1 MLDSLRPSFD
11 LKLKTKDSRPK
22 TWYLLL
28 ALVLAGCGS
37 LRESSK
43 YAFAS
48 GLYRVRSANGR
59 SMRAYVTVAE
69 DSIQSFPVVRGGGRA
84 AQVDTSRRMV
94 LVLPET
100 APHGLPPTGFV
111 QSSFDLDV
119 LTIPFKYR
127 PVADGF
133 PRQLNTN
140 FNGALYLGYRS
151 DVYRLRYRRTPLGV
165 HRRQVRHYGF
175 SFGLFGG
182 LGVTAVNPWVTN
194 NQVAAEYDGVVFN
207 KGVAAI
213 VGIDA
218 FTFGL
223 GLGFDDLLDGNR
235 RAWIYQR
242 KPWLGL
248 TLGLNLN

>member
-1 MLDSLRPSFD
+1 MNRRTTLCGC
-11 LKLKTKDSRPK
+11 
-22 TWYLLL
+22 LLVL
-28 ALVLAGCGS
+28 ALAGCGS

-43 YAFAS
+43 YAFKD
-48 GLYRVRSANGR
+48 GFYRVRPAGGR
-59 SMRAYVTVAE
+59 VARAYVAVAE
-69 DSIQSFPVVRGGGRA
+69 DTIQSFPILRDGNGQT
-84 AQVDTSRRMV
+84 QVDTSRRVV
-94 LVLPET
+94 LVLAESVPRS
-100 APHGLPPTGFV
+100 LPSFGFV

-127 PVADGF
+127 PVSQGF
-133 PRQLNTN
+133 PRQFNTN

-165 HRRQVRHYGF
+165 YRRQVRHYGF
-175 SFGLFGG
+175 SFGVFGG
-182 LGVTAVNPWVTN
+182 LGATAVNPWVTN
-194 NQVAAEYDGVVFN
+194 NQVAAEYDGVVFS

-235 RAWIYQR
+235 RVWIYQR
-242 KPWLGL
+242 RPWLGL